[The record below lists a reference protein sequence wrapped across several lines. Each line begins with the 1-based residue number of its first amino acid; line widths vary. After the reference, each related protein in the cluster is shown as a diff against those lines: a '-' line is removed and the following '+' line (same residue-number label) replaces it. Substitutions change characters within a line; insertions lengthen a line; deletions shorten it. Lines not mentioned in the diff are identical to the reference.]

1 MSNLLQSMNF
11 GVGTSSPGT
20 FEFDGLAAGVNYDV
34 TVTLGDTYAANAT
47 VTLPTGYGTVVS
59 GAANVTNVSTAAGV
73 YVHRTFTVT
82 PNASG
87 RLQLQFSTTSSST
100 MWAVDGIEVRP
111 TVAGGTLTAPSGM
124 LGGDGATVDT
134 FSQTG
139 LTPGD
144 VYTIST
150 TLGSVVTS
158 DADSRYA
165 GTQVIV
171 GGAGTLTF
179 QVRRP
184 SGAGTATVTA
194 QQVEGKAWASATVSY
209 STPASVSLASSKG
222 SDTYGDSVTFTAT
235 VTGANGVTPGGR
247 VELYVNGKDTQQS
260 AAVSGSGST
269 ATAAFTLSNLSAGTH
284 AVTVVYSGDGINYP
298 SGTSN
303 AVTQTVGK
311 KTLTVTATGVNRSYD
326 GTTTATV
333 TLSDNRVSGD
343 QLTESYTS
351 ASFANKDAGNGIAVN
366 VTGISVTG
374 SAAGNYVLGNTTG
387 TTTANII
394 PAAVSYTIGNDS
406 QTYGTAANL
415 SKDLPGTIATGVN
428 GENLSIAYVSTGD
441 TGTAH
446 AGTYAITGSVTGGTG
461 LASDYTVSL
470 TSGTLTVNPAAL
482 SYTIGSDSQ
491 SYGNPANLS
500 KDLPGTIAT
509 GINGE
514 NLSIA
519 YSSTGDTATAQL
531 RRVRH
536 HGGGVG
542 RDGKGVGLRGEPDER
557 DVDGERGGIRLWDQ
571 RVGGAEWVCGGVADD
586 DLHGI
591 ARLRVA
597 GGGAGT
603 GPWDAERDDDERSLG
618 EHELRH
624 VAGDLRGGRLDARGQ
639 LRRDGDAGR
648 HLRGQRDG
656 DGAQW
661 VWECGWRRRQPEQR
675 EHGGRPIH
683 GSHGHGHAQRRGEV
697 ATGVQYDGSHVGGGC
712 TLCAADGDGRDAE
725 RAEWVVDRGWD
736 ERQHV
741 QRERVDARG
750 RVHGLDHAGERDH
763 GGCGQPLRGDAG
775 DRQQQRDAE
784 LPGAASVIGG
794 HGHGDGAGGGGQGV
808 GHDGGHLPV
817 IRTRDRWTGLGQF
830 LRGGRS
836 HALRSSGRATH
847 S

>member
-1 MSNLLQSMNF
+1 MPKSAVFRNRSGSPSKIQRDCVAGLGTQVVVNSSGTLTFQVRRPSTTGTATVMAQEVEGKAWASMTVSYYAPVLDFGISGSPVQTGYTAVLPTTTYTAARGYGWLSAVSGRDRGTLSGTTMSDVLENMNF
-11 GVGTSSPGT
+11 GTSPGT
-20 FEFDGLAAGVNYDV
+20 FEVDGLTPGANYDV

-47 VTLPTGYGTVVS
+47 VTLPTGFGSVAS
-59 GAANVTNVSTAAGV
+59 GAGNVSNVSTAAGT
-73 YVHRTFTVT
+73 YVDRTVTVT

-87 RLQLQFSTTSSST
+87 QFQLAFGTTGA
-100 MWAVDGIEVRP
+100 MWAVDAVCVRP
-111 TVAGGTLTAPSGM
+111 TVTGGTLSGPSGPVAA
-124 LGGDGATVDT
+124 DGTTVDT

-150 TLGSVVTS
+150 TLGSMVTP

-171 GGAGTLTF
+171 DGTGTLTF

-446 AGTYAITGSVTGGTG
+446 AGTYAITGSATGGTG
-461 LASDYTVSL
+461 LASDYAVSL

-500 KDLPGTIAT
+500 KDLPGTIVT

-571 RVGGAEWVCGGVADD
+571 RVGGAERVCGGVADD

-591 ARLRVA
+591 ARLRLA
-597 GGGAGT
+597 GGGAGP
-603 GPWDAERDDDERSLG
+603 GPWDAERDDDEQSVA
-618 EHELRH
+618 EHEFWG
-624 VAGDLRGGRLDARGQ
+624 GDLVAR
-639 LRRDGDAGR
+639 D
-648 HLRGQRDG
+648 
-656 DGAQW
+656 
-661 VWECGWRRRQPEQR
+661 V
-675 EHGGRPIH
+675 
-683 GSHGHGHAQRRGEV
+683 
-697 ATGVQYDGSHVGGGC
+697 
-712 TLCAADGDGRDAE
+712 
-725 RAEWVVDRGWD
+725 
-736 ERQHV
+736 
-741 QRERVDARG
+741 
-750 RVHGLDHAGERDH
+750 
-763 GGCGQPLRGDAG
+763 
-775 DRQQQRDAE
+775 
-784 LPGAASVIGG
+784 
-794 HGHGDGAGGGGQGV
+794 
-808 GHDGGHLPV
+808 
-817 IRTRDRWTGLGQF
+817 
-830 LRGGRS
+830 
-836 HALRSSGRATH
+836 
-847 S
+847 